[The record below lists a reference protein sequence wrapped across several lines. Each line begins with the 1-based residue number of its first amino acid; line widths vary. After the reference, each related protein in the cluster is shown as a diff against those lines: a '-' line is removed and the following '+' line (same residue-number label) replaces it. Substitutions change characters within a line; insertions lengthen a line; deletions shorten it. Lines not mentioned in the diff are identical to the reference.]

1 MNNYLVAAYA
11 VLWIILLVY
20 TFLLARKCKRLTE
33 ELEQVKQKMDQG
45 KK

>member
-11 VLWIILLVY
+11 VLWIVLLVY

-33 ELEQVKQKMDQG
+33 ELEQLKQRIEQEKR
-45 KK
+45 

>member
-11 VLWIILLVY
+11 VLWIVLLVY

>member
-11 VLWIILLVY
+11 VLWIVLLVY

-33 ELEQVKQKMDQG
+33 ELEQLKQQVEQG

>member
-11 VLWIILLVY
+11 VLWIVLLVY

-33 ELEQVKQKMDQG
+33 ELEQVKQKMEQG

>member
-20 TFLLARKCKRLTE
+20 VFFLGRRYQQVS
-33 ELEQVKQKMDQG
+33 EQLQQLRHQVEQS

>member
-33 ELEQVKQKMDQG
+33 ELEQVKQKMEQG